1 MCSTERS
8 NAPPGHVKGV
18 LEGREGGALV
28 GVGVGAGWHKD
39 MLFNHKVPWQQE
51 STSLSY
57 SFCFCPPPPSVPF
70 SLFTGRV
77 LFSTQEYKL
86 AGDWLSRFPGGLLAV
101 RQYTR

>member
-57 SFCFCPPPPSVPF
+57 SFCFCPPPHLYLSAYSQEECCSPLRSI
-70 SLFTGRV
+70 SLQVIG
-77 LFSTQEYKL
+77 
-86 AGDWLSRFPGGLLAV
+86 
-101 RQYTR
+101 